1 MKPRNSLP
9 HEHDRRF
16 LTDGG
21 LETTLVFHDGIELP
35 CFAAFVLLRTEAGRA
50 RIRSYFEQYLQIAH
64 ASRTGFVLEA
74 PTWRASAD
82 WAERLGISRQELRAL
97 NATSIAMLHELRAEH
112 DSADTPILVSG
123 CLGPRGDGYV
133 VGDVMT
139 PDAAQAY
146 HAEQIAVFRDTG
158 VDLMS
163 AFTLTYPD
171 EAIGFTRAVMAA
183 GGRAVVS
190 FTVETDGK
198 LPNGQSL
205 RSAIEAVDAA
215 TDAGPAY
222 YMVNCAHP
230 THFAHVLDPALAF
243 TRRIRGV
250 RANASQRSHQELD
263 DSPDL
268 DAGDPEQL
276 GKEYRELANAHPA
289 LRVLGGCC
297 GTDDRH
303 VRAIG
308 RACA

>member
-1 MKPRNSLP
+1 MTSRTSLP
-9 HEHDRRF
+9 HELDRTF

-35 CFAAFVLLRTEAGRA
+35 CFAAFVLLRTEEGRA
-50 RIRSYFEQYLQIAH
+50 RIRSYFERYLEIAH
-64 ASRTGFVLEA
+64 ASRAGFLLEA
-74 PTWRASAD
+74 PTWRASSD
-82 WAERLGISRQELRAL
+82 WAQKLGISPQELRAL
-97 NATSIAMLHELRAEH
+97 NTTSISMLHELRAEH
-112 DSADTPILVSG
+112 AGPDTPILVSG
-123 CLGPRGDGYV
+123 CIGPRGDGYV

-146 HAEQIAVFRDTG
+146 HSEQIAVLRDAG
-158 VDLMS
+158 VDLLS
-163 AFTLTYPD
+163 AFTLTYAD
-171 EAIGFTRAVMAA
+171 EAIGFTRAVQAA

-190 FTVETDGK
+190 FTVETDGN

-205 RSAIEAVDAA
+205 ESAIEAVDAA
-215 TDAGPAY
+215 TDGGPAY

-230 THFAHVLDPALAF
+230 THFAHVLDARAAF
-243 TRRIRGV
+243 TQRIGGV
-250 RANASQRSHQELD
+250 RANASRRSHQELN

-268 DAGDPEQL
+268 DAGDPKQL
-276 GKEYRELANAHPA
+276 GAEYRELVTAHPK

-308 RACA
+308 RACT